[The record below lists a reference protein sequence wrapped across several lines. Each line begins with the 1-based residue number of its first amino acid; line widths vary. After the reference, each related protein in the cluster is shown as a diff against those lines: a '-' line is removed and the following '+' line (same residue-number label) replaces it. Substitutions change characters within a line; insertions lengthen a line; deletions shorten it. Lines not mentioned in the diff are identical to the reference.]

1 MMKLQLTRKFP
12 WVQKRQEPSHS
23 AEAPPTPPLSAE
35 LDAYAQALDALRTEE
50 KQMLLRVLL
59 ARDALV
65 AARAEVDSLPP
76 SQAQRLL
83 ELDTRLR
90 ERARELP
97 LDMLPDW
104 RQTFDPPET
113 AWWWHLDERVAKR
126 EQQNDLPWV
135 LLTGTFTLLTAALTT
150 EILTRL
156 WDGAPD
162 VVSVFGSLVTL
173 ALTASPLVK
182 RGRELGAWMVAH
194 VLKFKLR
201 YRAEALAALTGLA
214 LVIVLGIRLTLPSI
228 AVIYNN
234 QGFAARQTQNYAR
247 AQRKFQR
254 AVALHPDNAIA
265 AYNLAGV
272 YARLREPEKA
282 QTWYRQAIAANLD
295 FAPAYRGLGRLY
307 NKQGKHAEA
316 ESVLQAGLAVVGE
329 SPTAQ
334 ADIVARYELL
344 ANLGWAYFAQGESD
358 LAQRALEDA
367 IGLEDDLKKF
377 EEVEP
382 GDVAYRSP
390 MPHYYLAQLYEETE
404 QLEKAKQAWED
415 CLRLI
420 DPGWSGKMAWRIE
433 AQERLAQLKE
443 ILP

>member
-1 MMKLQLTRKFP
+1 L
-12 WVQKRQEPSHS
+12 HN
-23 AEAPPTPPLSAE
+23 
-35 LDAYAQALDALRTEE
+35 EE
-50 KQMLLRVLL
+50 TQTLLRVLL
-59 ARDALV
+59 ARDALT
-65 AARAEVDSLPP
+65 AARAEMDVLPP
-76 SQAQRLL
+76 PPAQRLL

-90 ERARELP
+90 ERATDLP
-97 LDMLPDW
+97 LDALPDW
-104 RQTFDPPET
+104 RQTFEPSEA
-113 AWWWHLDERVAKR
+113 AWWWRLDERVAKR

-182 RGRELGAWMVAH
+182 RGCELGGWMVDH

-201 YRAEALAALTGLA
+201 YRAEALAALTGLV
-214 LVIVLGIRLTLPSI
+214 LVIVLGIRLALPPV
-228 AVIYNN
+228 AVLYNN
-234 QGFAARQTQNYAR
+234 QGFAARQTRNYAR

-254 AVALHPDNAIA
+254 AVALHPDNAVA
-265 AYNLAGV
+265 AYNLAEV
-272 YARLREPEKA
+272 YAHLREPEKA
-282 QTWYRQAIAANLD
+282 QTWYQHAIAADLD
-295 FAPAYRGLGRLY
+295 FAPAYRGLGHLY
-307 NKQGKHAEA
+307 NEQGKHAEA
-316 ESVLQAGLAVVGE
+316 EAVLEAGLAVVGE
-329 SPTAQ
+329 SPKAK

-344 ANLGWAYFAQGESD
+344 ADLGWAYVAQGKSD

-367 IGLEDDLKKF
+367 IGLEDDLKRF
-377 EEVEP
+377 EEAEP

-390 MPHYYLAQLYEETE
+390 LPHYYLAQLYEETE
-404 QLEKAKQAWED
+404 QLEKAKQAWEN

-420 DPGWSGKMAWRIE
+420 DPGWSGKMPWRIE